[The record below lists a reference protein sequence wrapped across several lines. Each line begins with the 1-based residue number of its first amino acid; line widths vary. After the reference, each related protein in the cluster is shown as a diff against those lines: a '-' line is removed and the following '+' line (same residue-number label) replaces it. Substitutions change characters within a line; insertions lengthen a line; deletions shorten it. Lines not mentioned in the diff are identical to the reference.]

1 MSNNNIIS
9 LFETIL
15 DKSSILKGEDLKS
28 RFYHIWKTDIPL
40 ESICLLLPKNT
51 NQVSSILKICNN
63 YNQEVIIHG
72 GLTNLV
78 GATKSTDNQVVISLE
93 KMKNIIEIDEKGKT
107 VTCESGVIIE
117 DIINAVKD
125 KDLLLPLNFGARG
138 SAQIGGAVSTNAG
151 GLRVFKYGMTRNL
164 VMGLEVVLPDGT
176 IISSLKKLMKDNSGY
191 DLKQFFIGSE
201 GTLGIVTKVVLRLYQ
216 HPKTRY
222 TALAVTND
230 YKKVLDLLKFMEDKI
245 SKNLTAFEL
254 LWNDTYKQMIGDK
267 TIYNKY
273 LPDNYKYYVFIEF
286 MGGDFENDYDTF
298 EKAIMNAVDHELVE
312 DAVVG
317 KDEKEQLNIW
327 GIREDVA
334 VLAEEKKF
342 DQQFDIS
349 IPVAQIGEVV
359 DKTILE
365 LKNCQGVETIFPFGH
380 VADGNI
386 HFIIGK
392 DSDNDELKSK
402 INEIIYT
409 NTELVHGSI
418 SAEHGIGLDKKKYLI
433 KSRSKDEIELVK
445 LIKKAIDPKNILNP
459 GRVF

>member
-1 MSNNNIIS
+1 MSEINIIK

-15 DKSSILKGEDLKS
+15 EKSSIITGDSLKS

-40 ESICLLLPKNT
+40 ESICLLLPKNSD
-51 NQVSSILKICNN
+51 QVSSILKICNSN
-63 YNQEVIIHG
+63 NQEVIIHG

-78 GATKSTDNQVVISLE
+78 GSTKSNKSQVVLSLE
-93 KMKNIIEIDEKGKT
+93 KMNSIIEIDEKGKT
-107 VTCESGVIIE
+107 LTCESGVIIE
-117 DIINAVKD
+117 DIINAARTKN
-125 KDLLLPLNFGARG
+125 LLLPLNFGARG

-164 VMGLEVVLPDGT
+164 VLGLEAVLPDGT

-230 YKKVLDLLKFMEDKI
+230 YEKVLNLLNFMEEKI

-254 LWNDTYKQMIGDK
+254 LWNDTYKQMVSDK

-273 LPDNYKYYVFIEF
+273 VPDNYKYYVFIEY
-286 MGGDFENDYDTF
+286 MGGDFDNDYNTF
-298 EKAIMNAVDHELVE
+298 EKVVIESIDKGIVE

-317 KDEKEQLNIW
+317 RDEKEQLNIW

-349 IPVAQIGEVV
+349 IPVAQIGEVI
-359 DKTILE
+359 DKTIEE
-365 LKNCQGVETIFPFGH
+365 LKDCDGVKTIFPFGH

-392 DSDNDELKSK
+392 DSDDDDLKSK
-402 INEIIYT
+402 INDIIYT
-409 NTELVHGSI
+409 NTEAVEGSI
-418 SAEHGIGLDKKKYLI
+418 SAEHGIGIDKKQYLI
-433 KSRSKDEIELVK
+433 KSRSRDEIELMK
-445 LIKKAIDPKNILNP
+445 IIKKSIDPKNILNP

>member
-254 LWNDTYKQMIGDK
+254 LWNDTYKQMISDK

-273 LPDNYKYYVFIEF
+273 LPDNYKYYVLIEF

-298 EKAIMNAVDHELVE
+298 EKAIMNAVDHQLVE

-349 IPVAQIGEVV
+349 IPVAQIGEVI

-433 KSRSKDEIELVK
+433 KSRSKDEIELMK

>member
-1 MSNNNIIS
+1 MSEINIIK

-15 DKSSILKGEDLKS
+15 EKSSIITGDSLKS
-28 RFYHIWKTDIPL
+28 RFYHIWKTDVPL
-40 ESICLLLPKNT
+40 ESICLLLPKNSD
-51 NQVSSILKICNN
+51 QVSSILKICNSN
-63 YNQEVIIHG
+63 NQEVIIHG

-78 GATKSTDNQVVISLE
+78 GSTKSNKSQVVLSLE
-93 KMKNIIEIDEKGKT
+93 KMNSIIEIDEKGKT
-107 VTCESGVIIE
+107 LTCESGVIIE
-117 DIINAVKD
+117 DIINAARTKN
-125 KDLLLPLNFGARG
+125 LLLPLNFGARG

-151 GLRVFKYGMTRNL
+151 GLRVFKYGMTRSL
-164 VMGLEVVLPDGT
+164 VMGLEAVLADGT

-222 TALAVTND
+222 TALTVTND
-230 YKKVLDLLKFMEDKI
+230 YQKVLSLLKFMEEKI
-245 SKNLTAFEL
+245 SKNLTGFEL
-254 LWNDTYKQMIGDK
+254 LWNDTYKQMVSDK
-267 TIYNKY
+267 TMYNKY
-273 LPDNYKYYVFIEF
+273 LPDNYKYYVFVEY
-286 MGGDFENDYDTF
+286 MGSDFENDYDTF
-298 EKAIMNAVDHELVE
+298 EKAIMESLDKGLVD
-312 DAVVG
+312 DAVLG
-317 KDEKEQLNIW
+317 KDEKEQQNIW

-349 IPVAQIGEVV
+349 IPVALIGEVI
-359 DKTILE
+359 DKTIIE
-365 LKNCQGVETIFPFGH
+365 LRNCQGVETIFPFGH

-392 DSDNDELKSK
+392 DSDDDDLKSK
-402 INEIIYT
+402 INEIIYS
-409 NTELVHGSI
+409 NTELVKGSI

-433 KSRSKDEIELVK
+433 KSRSKDEIELMR
-445 LIKKAIDPKNILNP
+445 LIKKSIDPKNILNP

>member
-1 MSNNNIIS
+1 MSDLKIIK

-15 DKSSILKGEDLKS
+15 DKSSIIVGDDLKS
-28 RFYHIWKTDIPL
+28 RFYHIWKTDVPL
-40 ESICLLLPKNT
+40 ESMCLLLPKNT
-51 NQVSSILKICNN
+51 KQVSSILKICND
-63 YNQEVIIHG
+63 NQQELIIHG

-78 GATKSTDNQVVISLE
+78 GSTKSNKNQVVLSLE
-93 KMKNIIEIDEKGKT
+93 KMNSIIEIDKNGIT
-107 VTCESGVIIE
+107 LTCESGAIIE
-117 DIINAVKD
+117 DIINAAKD
-125 KDLLLPLNFGARG
+125 NDLLLPLNFGARG

-164 VMGLEVVLPDGT
+164 VLGLEVVLPDGT

-216 HPKTRY
+216 NPKTRY

-230 YKKVLDLLKFMEDKI
+230 YQNVLSLLKFMEEKI

-254 LWNDTYKQMIGDK
+254 LWNDTYKQMVSDK

-273 LPDNYKYYVFIEF
+273 LPDNYKYYVFIEY
-286 MGGDFENDYDTF
+286 MGGDFANDYNNF
-298 EKAIMNAVDHELVE
+298 EKVVIESIDNGIAE

-317 KDEKEQLNIW
+317 RDEKEQLNLW

-334 VLAEEKKF
+334 VLAEERKF

-349 IPVAQIGEVV
+349 IPVALIGEVI
-359 DKTILE
+359 DTTIEQLE
-365 LKNCQGVETIFPFGH
+365 NCDGVKTIFPFGH

-392 DSDNDELKSK
+392 DSDDDNLKSK
-402 INEIIYT
+402 INDIIYT
-409 NTELVHGSI
+409 NTEAVEGSI
-418 SAEHGIGLDKKKYLI
+418 SAEHGIGIDKKQYLI
-433 KSRSKDEIELVK
+433 KSRSKDEIELMK
-445 LIKKAIDPKNILNP
+445 IIKKSIDPKNILNP

>member
-1 MSNNNIIS
+1 M
-9 LFETIL
+9 
-15 DKSSILKGEDLKS
+15 GE
-28 RFYHIWKTDIPL
+28 
-40 ESICLLLPKNT
+40 
-51 NQVSSILKICNN
+51 
-63 YNQEVIIHG
+63 
-72 GLTNLV
+72 
-78 GATKSTDNQVVISLE
+78 
-93 KMKNIIEIDEKGKT
+93 
-107 VTCESGVIIE
+107 
-117 DIINAVKD
+117 
-125 KDLLLPLNFGARG
+125 
-138 SAQIGGAVSTNAG
+138 
-151 GLRVFKYGMTRNL
+151 
-164 VMGLEVVLPDGT
+164 
-176 IISSLKKLMKDNSGY
+176 
-191 DLKQFFIGSE
+191 
-201 GTLGIVTKVVLRLYQ
+201 
-216 HPKTRY
+216 
-222 TALAVTND
+222 
-230 YKKVLDLLKFMEDKI
+230 
-245 SKNLTAFEL
+245 
-254 LWNDTYKQMIGDK
+254 
-267 TIYNKY
+267 
-273 LPDNYKYYVFIEF
+273 
-286 MGGDFENDYDTF
+286 DFENDYDTF
-298 EKAIMNAVDHELVE
+298 EKAMMNAVDHQLVE
-312 DAVVG
+312 DAVLG

-409 NTELVHGSI
+409 NTELVQGSI

-433 KSRSKDEIELVK
+433 KSRSKDEIELMK